1 MKTRPD
7 RTGIVI
13 PPPLLFAV
21 PLLAGW
27 LVNRRWPWSL
37 TAGGTASVVAGVLL
51 ISLGAV
57 IALAGVR
64 RFRRAGTTVLP
75 FGGTSELVTSGV
87 YRFTRNPMYL
97 GMTLAYAG
105 STLLL
110 NSVWCALFVPAAL
123 IRFMYW
129 LFVPKNDIYPKNSAT
144 STRGTRQQSVDGSK
158 PCRGASTPLRSPRVG
173 HSVLLT

>member
-1 MKTRPD
+1 MKTGLD
-7 RTGIVI
+7 RTGIVV

-27 LVNRRWPWSL
+27 LVNRRWPWWVTGGS
-37 TAGGTASVVAGVLL
+37 TAAVVPGVLV
-51 ISLGAV
+51 IAVGMV

-64 RFRRAGTTVLP
+64 RFRKAGTTVLP

-105 STLLL
+105 FTLLL
-110 NSVWCALFVPAAL
+110 NSVWCALFLPEAL
-123 IRFMYW
+123 MSVYVLAVRPEERYLSQKFGDQYTR
-129 LFVPKNDIYPKNSAT
+129 YSAKV
-144 STRGTRQQSVDGSK
+144 RRWI
-158 PCRGASTPLRSPRVG
+158 
-173 HSVLLT
+173 

>member
-1 MKTRPD
+1 MNNPMKTRPD

-37 TAGGTASVVAGVLL
+37 TAGGTAAVVAGVLL
-51 ISLGAV
+51 ISLGAM

-75 FGGTSELVTSGV
+75 FGGTSELVISGV

-105 STLLL
+105 ATLLL
-110 NSVWCALFVPAAL
+110 NSVWCALFLPAVL
-123 IRFMYW
+123 MS
-129 LFVPKNDIYPKNSAT
+129 IYVLVVRPEERYLSQKFGDQY
-144 STRGTRQQSVDGSK
+144 TRYTAKVR
-158 PCRGASTPLRSPRVG
+158 RWI
-173 HSVLLT
+173 

>member
-1 MKTRPD
+1 M
-7 RTGIVI
+7 
-13 PPPLLFAV
+13 
-21 PLLAGW
+21 
-27 LVNRRWPWSL
+27 
-37 TAGGTASVVAGVLL
+37 
-51 ISLGAV
+51 
-57 IALAGVR
+57 
-64 RFRRAGTTVLP
+64 LP

-158 PCRGASTPLRSPRVG
+158 PCRVASTPCEVPPRTESRAHLSTVPLAG
-173 HSVLLT
+173 LVFSIVLGAAAGAWVALSI